1 MRVRSIALSFSVMLA
16 LVVGLSMANGETTTW
31 DAAADFH
38 ATGNTTDATWQYG
51 YTTNAGGSMS
61 GYDLFT
67 AYAGVGPGYS
77 AWMTDAWNFVGKD
90 PAVSTELRVSP
101 WNNGELTDFRTA
113 DIGWKSPI
121 TGKVDAS
128 FSVTDQNTVYHPSFD
143 GVTYWLFKSGSSTA
157 LSQGVMADAGTTGTI
172 TVPNITVA
180 SGDML
185 YLQIGPGANCSAD
198 LTGISFSVTQSVP
211 EPAVLTLVGSAL
223 FCLVAYAWRKRK

>member
-1 MRVRSIALSFSVMLA
+1 MRVRSIVLTVSVMLA
-16 LVVGLSMANGETTTW
+16 LAIEISPANAEFTW

-38 ATGNTTDATWQYG
+38 ATGNTTAATWQYG

-90 PAVSTELRVSP
+90 PAVTTELRCSP
-101 WNNGELTDFRTA
+101 WNNEALTEFRTA
-113 DIGWKSPI
+113 DVAWKSPI

-128 FSVTDQNTVYHPSFD
+128 FSVTDRNTAYHPVFD
-143 GVTYWLFKSGSSTA
+143 GVTYWLFKGGNSTA

-198 LTGISFSVTQSVP
+198 LTGINFTVSEVP
-211 EPAVLTLVGSAL
+211 EPAEMALVISAL
-223 FCLVAYAWRKRK
+223 FSLMAYAWRKRK